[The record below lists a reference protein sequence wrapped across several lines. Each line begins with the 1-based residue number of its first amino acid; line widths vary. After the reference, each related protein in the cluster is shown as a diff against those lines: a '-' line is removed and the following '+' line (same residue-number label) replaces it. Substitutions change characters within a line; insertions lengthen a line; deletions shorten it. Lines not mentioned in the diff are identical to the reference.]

1 MPDRGETLAV
11 VESIQS
17 RAVREGGGPRSLA
30 LYALAGRVFERL
42 WRLEAHDHDA
52 EEAANLY
59 RVASRE
65 LGAEG
70 ACDSALAA
78 ARLAGDLSGDP
89 AVAYAELYRTE
100 RRLGSSKSGTAEPL
114 APCRRRVDDALSLLV
129 AFRPNDA
136 ALTAI
141 DEGVV
146 ELTGPGPGSAGD
158 GRGARALASES
169 VSGQP
174 RILRVESWPGRES
187 TRVVIVI
194 DRPAAFR
201 VGDEPSSS
209 GASPS
214 ISIDLDGTD
223 VGGAP
228 GDLPLDGLVTH
239 VRTNAISSGAR
250 VRLDLDGHAWR
261 RVFEMREPFR
271 VVVDVARRPPGGRGG
286 GRRTVS
292 RVVLDPGHGGTD
304 RGARGPGGLE
314 EKDVALD
321 IVQRVAPTLV
331 AQGIE
336 VALTREDDRF
346 VSLEERTARANAFGA
361 DLFVSVHCNASEGRA
376 RRGVETYVLDTSRD
390 EIEARVA
397 ARENATNQVARG
409 DLASILGEIRLADGA
424 RRSRRLA
431 ELLLRTSTT
440 SLEARYGDAIDGG
453 VHAAGFYV
461 LVGARMPAVLFE
473 TGYISNAI
481 DEQRFATAEYRQLF
495 ADAIANA
502 LRAYREGR

>member
-1 MPDRGETLAV
+1 MLAV
-11 VESIQS
+11 IESIQS

-30 LYALAGRVFERL
+30 LYGLAGHVFERL
-42 WRLEAHDHDA
+42 WRLEAHEHDA
-52 EEAANLY
+52 EEATNLY
-59 RVASRE
+59 RIASRD
-65 LGAEG
+65 LAAEG
-70 ACDSALAA
+70 ACDAALAA
-78 ARLAGDLSGDP
+78 ARLAGDFARDP
-89 AVAYAELYRTE
+89 AIAYAELYRTD
-100 RRLGSSKSGTAEPL
+100 RRLGSSKPGPSDAL
-114 APCRRRVDDALSLLV
+114 APCRRSVEDALALLV
-129 AFRPNDA
+129 AFRPGDA
-136 ALTAI
+136 VLATIEQVVAELAAGSTAGL
-141 DEGVV
+141 D
-146 ELTGPGPGSAGD
+146 GSSAAD
-158 GRGARALASES
+158 RSQRPIASER

-174 RILRVESWPGRES
+174 RIVRVESWPGRDS
-187 TRVVIVI
+187 TRVVVVV

-201 VGDEPSSS
+201 VVDEPPSS
-209 GASPS
+209 GTAPS
-214 ISIDLDGTD
+214 IAVDLDGTD
-223 VGGAP
+223 VGNAP
-228 GDLPLDGLVTH
+228 EDISLQGLVTH
-239 VRTNAISSGAR
+239 VRATPIATGAR

-286 GRRTVS
+286 GRRTVA
-292 RVVLDPGHGGTD
+292 RVVLDPGHGGSD
-304 RGARGPGGLE
+304 QGARGPGGLE

-321 IVQRVAPTLV
+321 IVQRVAPTLI

-346 VSLEERTARANAFGA
+346 VSLEERTARANGFGA

-397 ARENATNQVARG
+397 ARENATTQLARG
-409 DLASILGEIRLADGA
+409 DLASILSEIRLADGV

-440 SLEARYGDAIDGG
+440 SLEARYGDATDGG